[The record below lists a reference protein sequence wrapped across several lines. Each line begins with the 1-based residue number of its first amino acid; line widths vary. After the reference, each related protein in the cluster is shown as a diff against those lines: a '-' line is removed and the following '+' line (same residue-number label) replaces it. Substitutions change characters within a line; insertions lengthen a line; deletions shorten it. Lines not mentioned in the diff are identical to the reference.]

1 VKPLRVLLCL
11 TPVTSVRLSVYDG
24 DNVTTHDVIR
34 CSANT
39 VHPPVSYY
47 WQRRV
52 NESWQQLQQQDNDG
66 YYGDRDN
73 GYNRSGSVLRLS
85 IAGVYVLRCAAYNVI
100 GNATYNATSDI
111 VTLYVVLPGKCF
123 EVFTLNS

>member
-1 VKPLRVLLCL
+1 MRVLLCL
-11 TPVTSVRLSVYDG
+11 TPVTSVRLSVSDG

-39 VHPPVSYY
+39 AYPPVSYY

-73 GYNRSGSVLRLS
+73 GYNRIGSVLRLS
-85 IAGVYVLRCAAYNVI
+85 TAAVYVLRCAAYNVI
-100 GNATYNATSDI
+100 GKMNHNATSDI

>member
-1 VKPLRVLLCL
+1 M
-11 TPVTSVRLSVYDG
+11 TSVRLSVSDG
-24 DNVTTHDVIR
+24 DKITTHDVIR

-39 VHPPVSYY
+39 AYPPVSYY

-66 YYGDRDN
+66 YYGDRDD
-73 GYNRSGSVLRLS
+73 GYNRSASVLRLS
-85 IAGVYVLRCAAYNVI
+85 TAGVYVLRCAAYNVI
-100 GNATYNATSDI
+100 GKINHNATSDI

>member
-1 VKPLRVLLCL
+1 M
-11 TPVTSVRLSVYDG
+11 TSVRLSVSDG
-24 DNVTTHDVIR
+24 DKVTTHDVIR
-34 CSANT
+34 CLANT
-39 VHPPVSYY
+39 AYPPVSYY

-66 YYGDRDN
+66 YYSDKDI

-85 IAGVYVLRCAAYNVI
+85 TAGVYVLRCAAYNVI
-100 GNATYNATSDI
+100 GKINHNATSDV